1 MPKIMVKILHIKAA
15 KSAERFVEYIANR
28 SGVDKSLSSQVV
40 VLKATERQKE
50 YINELLKLCPD
61 AKDSYEYEDYIEN
74 PTRQNASAFISIV
87 AEYNPQLF
95 ADRETYINYIAT
107 RPNVEKHGGHGLFGA
122 EDKTDI
128 AKVKSEIS
136 NHDGVIW
143 TPIISLRRE
152 DAARLG
158 YDNAEMWQALIQ
170 SKQMELA
177 DIFGIPYEDFTWYAA
192 FHNEGH
198 HPHLHMVV
206 YSKNSKRGFIQEQD
220 IEKVKSVLANEI
232 FKSDMYE
239 LYDAKTQAREKIS
252 DESRK
257 KLGELADAIKLKE
270 YSEPEIGQMLVSLS
284 IKLMNVKG
292 KKVYGYLPKQLKNEV
307 DDIVKLLAK
316 DKDIQNLYNEWCNIQ
331 RKIVGIYRD
340 KEVEFPALWE
350 NKEIKKNTECGCR
363 RSSQARRRPLFF

>member
-1 MPKIMVKILHIKAA
+1 M
-15 KSAERFVEYIANR
+15 
-28 SGVDKSLSSQVV
+28 
-40 VLKATERQKE
+40 
-50 YINELLKLCPD
+50 
-61 AKDSYEYEDYIEN
+61 
-74 PTRQNASAFISIV
+74 
-87 AEYNPQLF
+87 
-95 ADRETYINYIAT
+95 
-107 RPNVEKHGGHGLFGA
+107 
-122 EDKTDI
+122 
-128 AKVKSEIS
+128 
-136 NHDGVIW
+136 IW

-257 KLGELADAIKLKE
+257 KLGEFADAIKSKK

-350 NKEIKKNTECGCR
+350 NKEFKKNTECGCR